1 MKILYGVC
9 SGLLFVLFIQTG
21 NLAANPDLYPQ
32 YSQHQEDLKIQPQ
45 FVKVEQLVDDI
56 INKKKPSIV
65 DVRTLKEYE
74 QAHIKGSV
82 SIPLGEIHLRLAEIP
97 RDKPVIL
104 Y

>member
-9 SGLLFVLFIQTG
+9 SGLMCILVIHAG
-21 NLAANPDLYPQ
+21 NLLANHDLYPQ
-32 YSQHQEDLKIQPQ
+32 FAQRQEALKIRPQ

-56 INKKKPSIV
+56 IEKKKPSIV
-65 DVRTLKEYE
+65 DVRTQKEYE

-82 SIPLGEIHLRLAEIP
+82 SIPLGEIPLRLAEIP
-97 RDKPVIL
+97 RDKPVVL